1 MQVVKMIRLKTGED
15 IIAQVSDDGI
25 CYQVFDAMS
34 VSVEYKGKAT
44 GIAMTYWLPVQ
55 LIKNQPVDLQYAD
68 ILTTMDPN
76 DDLLE
81 YYEGTVERF
90 HELLHAKEVADSMS
104 DEELQDAFESMQLT
118 KDLLVH

>member
-44 GIAMTYWLPVQ
+44 RIAMTYWLPVQ

-76 DDLLE
+76 DDLIE

-90 HELLHAKEVADSMS
+90 HELLHAKEVVNAMS
-104 DEELQDAFESMQLT
+104 DEEMQDAFESMQLT

>member
-25 CYQVFDAMS
+25 CYQIFDAMS
-34 VSVEYKGKAT
+34 VAVEYKGKAT

-76 DDLLE
+76 DALIE
-81 YYEGTVERF
+81 YYESTVERF
-90 HELLHAKEVADSMS
+90 HELLHAKEAVDAMS
-104 DEELQDAFESMQLT
+104 DEEMQDAFESMQLT

>member
-34 VSVEYKGKAT
+34 VAVEYKGKAT

-90 HELLHAKEVADSMS
+90 HELLHAKEVAESMS

>member
-1 MQVVKMIRLKTGED
+1 MQVVKMIRLKNGED

-25 CYQVFDAMS
+25 CYQVLDAMS
-34 VSVEYKGKAT
+34 VAVEYKGKAT

-76 DDLLE
+76 DALLE
-81 YYEGTVERF
+81 YYESTVERF

-104 DEELQDAFESMQLT
+104 DEEMQDAFESTQLT

>member
-34 VSVEYKGKAT
+34 VAVEYKGKAT

-76 DDLLE
+76 DALIE
-81 YYEGTVERF
+81 YYESTVERF
-90 HELLHAKEVADSMS
+90 HELLHAKEAVDAMS
-104 DEELQDAFESMQLT
+104 DEEMQDAFESMQLT

>member
-1 MQVVKMIRLKTGED
+1 MQVVKMIRLKNGED

-25 CYQVFDAMS
+25 CYQIFDAMS
-34 VSVEYKGKAT
+34 VAVEYKGKAT

-76 DDLLE
+76 DALIE
-81 YYEGTVERF
+81 YYESTVERF

>member
-90 HELLHAKEVADSMS
+90 HELLHAKEVAESMS

>member
-25 CYQVFDAMS
+25 CYQVFDAMR

-81 YYEGTVERF
+81 YYESTVERF
-90 HELLHAKEVADSMS
+90 HELIHAKEVVDAMS
-104 DEELQDAFESMQLT
+104 DEEMQDAFESMQLT

>member
-1 MQVVKMIRLKTGED
+1 
-15 IIAQVSDDGI
+15 
-25 CYQVFDAMS
+25 MS
-34 VSVEYKGKAT
+34 VVVEYKGKAT

-76 DDLLE
+76 DALLE
-81 YYEGTVERF
+81 YYESTVERF

-104 DEELQDAFESMQLT
+104 DEEMQDAFESMQLT

>member
-1 MQVVKMIRLKTGED
+1 MQVVKMIRLKNGED

-25 CYQVFDAMS
+25 CYQIFDAMS
-34 VSVEYKGKAT
+34 VAVEYKGKAT

-90 HELLHAKEVADSMS
+90 HELLHAKEVAESMS

>member
-34 VSVEYKGKAT
+34 VSVEYKGKVT

-90 HELLHAKEVADSMS
+90 HELLHAKEAVDAMS
-104 DEELQDAFESMQLT
+104 DEEMQDAFESMQLT

>member
-1 MQVVKMIRLKTGED
+1 MQVVKMIRLKNGED

-25 CYQVFDAMS
+25 CYQIFDAMS
-34 VSVEYKGKAT
+34 VAVEYKGKVT

-90 HELLHAKEVADSMS
+90 HELLHAKEVAESMS

>member
-1 MQVVKMIRLKTGED
+1 MQVVKMIRLKNGED

-25 CYQVFDAMS
+25 CYQIFDAMS
-34 VSVEYKGKAT
+34 VAVEYKGKVT

-90 HELLHAKEVADSMS
+90 HELLHAKEVVDAMS
-104 DEELQDAFESMQLT
+104 DEEMQNAFESMQLT